1 MACLRIIVSISSSST
16 DSASKQDQQRSN
28 TIWATQTEWISLKII
43 RPWSSTAELGQVPS
57 CELTNKFVETEEKRP
72 FPIGSKQAGEAAM
85 LLSFGK
91 IILSTQ
97 HFLFLAY
104 RNALQRAV
112 RKFNQHAKMIELPA
126 KTDHVRESINV
137 RPDSLVLN

>member
-1 MACLRIIVSISSSST
+1 MHLDIP
-16 DSASKQDQQRSN
+16 KN
-28 TIWATQTEWISLKII
+28 F
-43 RPWSSTAELGQVPS
+43 S
-57 CELTNKFVETEEKRP
+57 CELTNKFVEAEQKRP

-91 IILSTQ
+91 LFLLTQ
-97 HFLFLAY
+97 KYIFLAY

-112 RKFNQHAKMIELPA
+112 RKFNPHAKMIELPA

-137 RPDSLVLN
+137 KPDALILD